1 MRPAT
6 APRQPAPRLGRGW
19 YLGAVLSAV
28 LALGMCLLGWR
39 QADQADRITA
49 NPVRVQGTVTQLP
62 GGSGSYSE
70 VRYTAEGRS
79 LTAAD
84 LWLPESTRLG
94 DTLCL
99 EHAADDPA
107 AVRVCGNRYPQPVGI
122 TLARTSV
129 PIALLFLGLCL
140 ARILRHR
147 RTLPA
152 RTERA
157 RARTTVVLAAE
168 GMPALTHGKRSRRRR
183 RGGRRARP

>member
-6 APRQPAPRLGRGW
+6 APRPPAKRLGRGW
-19 YLGAVLSAV
+19 YAAAVLSAV

-49 NPVRVQGTVTQLP
+49 NPVRVEGTVTQLP
-62 GGSGSYSE
+62 GGSGTYSE
-70 VRYTAEGRS
+70 VGYTAEGRR

-84 LWLPESTRLG
+84 LWLPEHARVG
-94 DTLCL
+94 DPICL

-129 PIALLFLGLCL
+129 PVALLCLALCL

-147 RTLPA
+147 RANPA
-152 RTERA
+152 PAA
-157 RARTTVVLAAE
+157 RSRVGAGVLLAAE

-183 RGGRRARP
+183 GGRRALR

>member
-6 APRQPAPRLGRGW
+6 APRPAAERLGRGW

-49 NPVRVQGTVTQLP
+49 NPVRVQGTVIQLP
-62 GGSGSYSE
+62 GGSATYSE
-70 VRYTAEGRS
+70 VGYTAEGRR

-84 LWLPESTRLG
+84 LALPSGARVG
-94 DTLCL
+94 GAVCL
-99 EHAADDPA
+99 EHAADDPS
-107 AVRVCGNRYPQPVGI
+107 AVRVCGNRYPQPLGI

-129 PIALLFLGLCL
+129 PVALLCLGLCL
-140 ARILRHR
+140 VRILRHR
-147 RTLPA
+147 RAHPA
-152 RTERA
+152 AAA
-157 RARTTVVLAAE
+157 RPRVGTGAVFAAE

-183 RGGRRARP
+183 GGRRALR